1 MAFTY
6 DDTDLNTDTASGRLN
21 STRLLLGDTD
31 DCDQQVQNAE
41 VVFSLAQNNDNVYL
55 ASAWLARVLSMK
67 YAREVDIELEGILS
81 VNNSQMSKAFS
92 DLADDLEFQAKT
104 SGATLGIFAGGMT
117 KTGVATVRSN
127 TNRLQPSFRRD
138 QFWNPPDY
146 DSHNIDYDE

>member
-55 ASAWLARVLSMK
+55 ASSNASISALLA
-67 YAREVDIELEGILS
+67 
-81 VNNSQMSKAFS
+81 
-92 DLADDLEFQAKT
+92 
-104 SGATLGIFAGGMT
+104 
-117 KTGVATVRSN
+117 
-127 TNRLQPSFRRD
+127 
-138 QFWNPPDY
+138 
-146 DSHNIDYDE
+146 